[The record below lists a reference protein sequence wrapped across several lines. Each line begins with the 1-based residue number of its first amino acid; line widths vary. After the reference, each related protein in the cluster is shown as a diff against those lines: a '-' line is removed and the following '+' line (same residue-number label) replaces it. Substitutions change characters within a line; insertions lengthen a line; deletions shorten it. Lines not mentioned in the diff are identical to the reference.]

1 MLTYICVNAKT
12 MEEQIVDIEA
22 SVIPPEEEEQELN
35 LEAPLKSAPEARID
49 MERMKQLNKE
59 LKKIKRYM
67 KSPIHAVRQM
77 DAQQKMKG
85 LPQ

>member
-1 MLTYICVNAKT
+1 

-22 SVIPPEEEEQELN
+22 AVVPEEEEQELS
-35 LEAPLKSAPEARID
+35 LEPPIKTREEARID
-49 MERMKQLNKE
+49 MERMKQLNRE

-67 KSPIHAVRQM
+67 RSPIHMVRQM
-77 DAQQKMKG
+77 DAQQKIKD